1 MLLKPSYATPDK
13 TSFKR
18 NQNINQDLIVEEF
31 VAFDEEKR
39 AKEVANIDE
48 SNLEMTRNHLYNNS
62 ISSNINFTA

>member
-31 VAFDEEKR
+31 VTFEEEKR
-39 AKEVANIDE
+39 AKEVPNIEE